1 MSSYSQ
7 IISDISHVSYLLQK
21 AQVCYDLSPINTA
34 IGRMT
39 KFCGKDGLIGYSVD
53 KLKFQITDIPR
64 GTVPN
69 NIEILELCLNI
80 EINEKKLKEQ
90 EVQYPIKVDENLSY
104 NFSLEL
110 DGWDK
115 FAVCHYASWHL
126 DFDKKDEKEVDF
138 IHPVFH
144 MTFGGNYFK

>member
-1 MSSYSQ
+1 M
-7 IISDISHVSYLLQK
+7 
-21 AQVCYDLSPINTA
+21 SPINTA

-80 EINEKKLKEQ
+80 EINEK
-90 EVQYPIKVDENLSY
+90 N
-104 NFSLEL
+104 
-110 DGWDK
+110 
-115 FAVCHYASWHL
+115 
-126 DFDKKDEKEVDF
+126 
-138 IHPVFH
+138 
-144 MTFGGNYFK
+144 

>member
-53 KLKFQITDIPR
+53 K
-64 GTVPN
+64 
-69 NIEILELCLNI
+69 
-80 EINEKKLKEQ
+80 
-90 EVQYPIKVDENLSY
+90 
-104 NFSLEL
+104 
-110 DGWDK
+110 
-115 FAVCHYASWHL
+115 
-126 DFDKKDEKEVDF
+126 
-138 IHPVFH
+138 
-144 MTFGGNYFK
+144 